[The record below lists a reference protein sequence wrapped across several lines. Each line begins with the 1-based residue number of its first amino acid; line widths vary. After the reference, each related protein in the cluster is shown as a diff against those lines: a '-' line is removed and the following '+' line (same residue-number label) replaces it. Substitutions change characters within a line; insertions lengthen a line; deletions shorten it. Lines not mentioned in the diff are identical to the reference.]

1 MKRAALIAMLVVS
14 LAACSDKPRGAVEV
28 LGKTYM
34 VANTATQLEFASKD
48 TIKATDLSTG
58 KQQDWKYMLEG
69 DEMTVT
75 MPWGDGTPRTF
86 DLHRSGNDFT
96 GNLSIA
102 PKSAADDAR
111 IERFKQQAQEKK
123 AADERSS
130 PKGAPSDASAYSAS
144 KVIGDENNEWYVWTA
159 MAWNAKDQ
167 NDETRLGILS
177 RAWYGTNDS
186 FARQAVKDSEL
197 ARINKKLDDVRKI
210 DYVAISEGKG
220 DADFVQFDTVT
231 DKAGYDFDKKG
242 FRVIGN
248 ICAGNGTLL
257 GGKSGVHYRFI
268 GDGPICF
275 LPVADEEAA
284 KKIEAL
290 RSTSQSGS
298 LRIATTVYAKIAG
311 MNGTDLQLVP
321 IGADY
326 AVYTRSYKPNTPDDL
341 ITKASY
347 WPYK

>member
-1 MKRAALIAMLVVS
+1 MKRVALIAMLVVS

-34 VANTATQLEFASKD
+34 LANTATQLEFTNKD
-48 TIKATDLSTG
+48 TVKSTDLSTG
-58 KQQDWKYMLEG
+58 KQQDWKYTLQG

-75 MPWGDGTPRTF
+75 MPWGDGKPRTF

-96 GNLSIA
+96 GNLSIT
-102 PKSAADDAR
+102 PKSSADDAR

-123 AADERSS
+123 ASEARSS
-130 PKGAPSDASAYSAS
+130 PKGAPSEKSAYAAI
-144 KVIGDENNEWYVWTA
+144 KDIGDENNDWYVWTA

-167 NDETRLGILS
+167 NDETKLGILS
-177 RAWYGTNDS
+177 RPWYSTNDS
-186 FARQAVKDSEL
+186 FARQAVKDKEL
-197 ARINKKLDDVRKI
+197 ARINKKLDDVKKI
-210 DYVAISEGKG
+210 DYVAVSEGKA
-220 DADFVQFDTVT
+220 DSDFVQLDTVT
-231 DKAGYDFDKKG
+231 NKAGYDFDKKG
-242 FRVIGN
+242 FRVIGS
-248 ICAGNGTLL
+248 ICAGNGTSL

-275 LPVADEEAA
+275 LPVADEDAA

-298 LRIATTVYAKIAG
+298 LRVATTVYSKIAG
-311 MNGTDLQLVP
+311 MRGAELQLVP
-321 IGADY
+321 VGADY
-326 AVYTRSYKPNTPDDL
+326 AVYKRSYKPNTPDDL
-341 ITKASY
+341 ITTASY

>member
-1 MKRAALIAMLVVS
+1 MKRVALIVMLAGA

-34 VANTATQLEFASKD
+34 LADTATQLEFSDKD
-48 TIKATDLSTG
+48 TVKVTDLSTG
-58 KQQDWKYMLEG
+58 KQQDWKYTLQG

-75 MPWGDGTPRTF
+75 MPWGDGKPRTF

-111 IERFKQQAQEKK
+111 IEKFKQLAQEKK
-123 AADERSS
+123 ASEERSN
-130 PKGAPSDASAYSAS
+130 PKSAPSDKTAYTAI
-144 KVIGDENNEWYVWTA
+144 KDIGDDNNEWYVWTA

-167 NDETRLGILS
+167 DDETKLGILS

-186 FARQAVKDSEL
+186 FARQSVKDKEL
-197 ARINKKLDDVRKI
+197 ARINQKLGDVRKI
-210 DYVAISEGKG
+210 DYVAVSEGEK
-220 DADFVQFDTVT
+220 DSDLVQFDTIT

-242 FRVIGN
+242 FRVTGS
-248 ICAGNGTLL
+248 ICPGNGMSL
-257 GGKSGVHYRFI
+257 GGKSGVRYKFV
-268 GDGPICF
+268 GDGPVCF

-298 LRIATTVYAKIAG
+298 LRIATTVYSKIAG
-311 MNGTDLQLVP
+311 MNGAELQLVP
-321 IGADY
+321 IGVDY
-326 AVYTRSYKPNTPDDL
+326 AVYKRSYKPGTSDDL
-341 ITKASY
+341 ITTASY